1 VLSAPVLLAT
11 ALFLRLTRPGPVL
24 FRTRAVVLPEKAAS
38 RRRVRTLWSFH
49 PAGPAALADGSV
61 PPGMRGVLLVFL
73 PALVNVV
80 FGELS
85 FTGVGPRSAEEVDRL
100 SQEWRALYLCCKAG
114 LITEATVRPGSLTAA
129 DERYASEA
137 YYAAAGDWRYD
148 ARLVFA
154 FLARAVRPVRAAGS
168 CPAV

>member
-1 VLSAPVLLAT
+1 
-11 ALFLRLTRPGPVL
+11 
-24 FRTRAVVLPEKAAS
+24 
-38 RRRVRTLWSFH
+38 
-49 PAGPAALADGSV
+49 
-61 PPGMRGVLLVFL
+61 MRGILLVFL

-100 SQEWRALYLCCKAG
+100 SPEWRALYLCCKAG
-114 LITEATVRPGSLTAA
+114 LITEATVRPGSVSTD

-137 YYAAAGDWRYD
+137 YYAAAADWRYD
-148 ARLVFA
+148 ARLVFS
-154 FLARAVRPVRAAGS
+154 FLSRAVRPVRAAGS